1 MNKLIENKI
10 RRKARIRKNISG
22 TSDMPRLTVYRSNN
36 HIFAQI
42 IDDIKAATLVSA
54 SDIKNIEKITNKESA
69 RKVGKSI
76 GEAAIKKGIKKVVF
90 DRNGNMYHGR
100 VKELADGAREAGLLF

>member
-10 RRKARIRKNISG
+10 RRKKRIRKNISG
-22 TSDMPRLTVYRSNN
+22 TSDIPRLTVYRSNK

-42 IDDIKAATLVSA
+42 VDDVKSVTLAAA
-54 SDIKNIEKITNKESA
+54 SDINNKKKMVKKESA
-69 RKVGKSI
+69 KVVGKEL
-76 GEAAIKKGIKKVVF
+76 GLAATKKGIKKVVF

-100 VKELADGAREAGLLF
+100 VKELADGARESGLIF

>member
-10 RRKARIRKNISG
+10 RRKKRIRKNINGSAEI
-22 TSDMPRLTVYRSNN
+22 PRLTVYRSNK

-42 IDDIKAATLVSA
+42 IDDVKSVTLVAA
-54 SDIKNIEKITNKESA
+54 SDINTKTKVVKKESA
-69 RKVGKSI
+69 RLVGKKL
-76 GEAAIKKGIKKVVF
+76 GEAALKKDIKKVVF

-100 VKELADGAREAGLLF
+100 VKEVADGAREAGLLF